1 MKAIVLDKTG
11 GPEVLKVS
19 DIPEPRKPSA
29 GEVLIHLKAAGV
41 NFAETMAR
49 RGIYGWVPS
58 KTGFVL
64 GLEGSGTVVSAG
76 TGVTAFKPGDPV
88 ITVGNNGCYAEFI
101 KVNQKQVYPAISSYN
116 HVENA
121 AFTASFLTAYISLVE
136 MARVR
141 NGESLLVQAAAGGL
155 GTAAVMLGKVLGLKV
170 AGTSSREKKLSFL
183 RNKLDIDLAI
193 NYKEEKFSSAV
204 LEWTNGRGVD
214 NIIESVGGKVFKE
227 SLLCL
232 APLGRIVVVGVSSI
246 RFSRNNPL
254 TWLPAWKAIPKISIR
269 DMIGK
274 SQAVMAFH
282 AGRLMESDISRLK
295 DKFSRLVTLV
305 EEHGLKPVID
315 SILPLEKAADAHQKL
330 ESRANLGKIVL
341 KI

>member
-1 MKAIVLDKTG
+1 MKAIVLEKTG

-19 DIPEPRKPSA
+19 AISEPGKPET
-29 GEVLIHLKAAGV
+29 GEVLIRLRAAGV

-49 RGIYGWVPS
+49 RGVYGWVTS

-64 GLEGSGTVVSAG
+64 GLEGSGIVVSVG
-76 TGVTAFKPGDPV
+76 NGVTAFKPGDRV

-101 KVNQKQVYPAISSYN
+101 KVDQKQVYPAISSYN

-121 AFTASFLTAYISLVE
+121 AFTASFLTAYIGLVE

-141 NGESLLVQAAAGGL
+141 KGESLLVQAAAGGL
-155 GTAAVMLGKVLGLKV
+155 GTAAVMLGKVMGLKV

-193 NYKEEKFSSAV
+193 NYKEEEFSSAV

-232 APLGRIVVVGVSSI
+232 APLGRIVVVGVSSV
-246 RFSRNNPL
+246 RFSRMNPL
-254 TWLPAWKAIPKISIR
+254 TWLPAWKAIPRVKIR
-269 DMIGK
+269 DMIGN
-274 SQAVMAFH
+274 SHGVMAFH
-282 AGRLMESDISRLK
+282 AGRLMESDIGKLK
-295 DKFSRLVTLV
+295 EIFSRLVALV
-305 EEHGLKPVID
+305 EEQGLKPVID
-315 SILPLEKAADAHQKL
+315 SVLPLEKAAEAHERL
-330 ESRANLGKIVL
+330 ESRANTGKVVL
-341 KI
+341 RI